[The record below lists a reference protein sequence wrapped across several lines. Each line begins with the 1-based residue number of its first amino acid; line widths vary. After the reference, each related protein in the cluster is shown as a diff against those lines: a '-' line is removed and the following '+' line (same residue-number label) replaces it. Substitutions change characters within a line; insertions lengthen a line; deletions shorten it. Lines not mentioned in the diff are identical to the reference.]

1 MKRIIDFMVAAYT
14 LFLPQR
20 FGEKRLE
27 AGVYA
32 STIVFAIN
40 GFSVLCCFL
49 PIIGKYV
56 KIENIYIYGTFIF
69 CSFVVI
75 EFFIKK
81 ALESFYLSKYEYIK
95 STFENIPKIIMICVV
110 VVHYFT
116 TIFLVFYCMKFLLC
130 LRP

>member
-1 MKRIIDFMVAAYT
+1 MKKIIDFLVAAYT
-14 LFLPQR
+14 LFTPQR
-20 FGEKRLE
+20 YKEKRIEFGLWFLNI
-27 AGVYA
+27 
-32 STIVFAIN
+32 TLAIN
-40 GFSVLCCFL
+40 GFSLLCCFL

-75 EFFIKK
+75 AFSIKK

-95 STFENIPKIIMICVV
+95 STFENIPKTIMICVV